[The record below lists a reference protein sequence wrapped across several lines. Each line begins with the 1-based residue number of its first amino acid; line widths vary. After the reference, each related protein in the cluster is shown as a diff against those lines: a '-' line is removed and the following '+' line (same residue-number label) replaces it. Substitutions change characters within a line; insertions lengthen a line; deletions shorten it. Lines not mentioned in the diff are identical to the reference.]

1 MAQAFF
7 LLAATFIPLLLS
19 PVAYIIGRRYGIN
32 ITTWFSFGALAIST
46 ILLFIPAMMLQGGHS
61 VYKESYQWSQFGNFG
76 LRLDGLSLPFA
87 IIIYI
92 LCTVLALYS
101 KPYMIHKILEDA
113 HERFGG
119 KKISSTFQSEHSN
132 SAETGGRGSDH
143 ADESTREVKEH
154 HHNLSSSDVTEGTT
168 AFTATTTTE
177 TAGTRTATTAR
188 ELATLDLHTRTY
200 VNSQMGLYFALYLAF
215 SMGMI
220 GTVLATNLIEF
231 YVFFELMLVP
241 SFFLIAFY
249 GYGAR
254 RRIALMFFF
263 WTHVGAVVLLLGLL
277 AMGFFAGGF
286 DYDTVKANA
295 SKIPVPW
302 LSIIIFSLVI
312 GLGVKLAAF
321 LLHIWLPYAHAEAPT
336 PVSALLSPAMIGIG
350 AYGIL
355 RLWLELLTGSY
366 AQYSLYIN
374 IWGLATMIYG
384 GAMALMQDDIKK
396 VLAYSSISQMGYIL
410 FGIGSGSLLG
420 ITGGT
425 LVYVTHGL
433 GKAILFMM
441 AGSIILQTGTRSM
454 SKLGGLAGKMPYTA
468 VIAMIGALTIIGIP
482 PTSGFMSEW
491 ILFNGVLQTG
501 VHDMNSFRVVLFA
514 FGILTTVLSSAYI
527 LWMYKRIFFGKIPQQ
542 LAHVKDASR
551 YVIVTMAVLAAITL
565 IIGVYP
571 EPLLRPITTYIQGTF
586 AHTPQVLPLPTSPKG
601 QGVNNI
607 NYDNDGK
614 FSSASNLHMHE
625 AVSHTDM
632 NELGVHNQ
640 GLYTIATS
648 NAFNLLNNIGTYE
661 VANSIQIDHT
671 DHMDVSSWKRAVN
684 AEPVYHNLSCQQLVC
699 VESI

>member
-19 PVAYIIGRRYGIN
+19 PVAYILGRRYGIN
-32 ITTWFSFGALAIST
+32 ITTWFCFGALAIST
-46 ILLFIPAMMLQGGHS
+46 ILLFIPSLMLQGGHS
-61 VYKESYQWSQFGNFG
+61 VYVESYRWSQFGNFG

-113 HERFGG
+113 RERFGG
-119 KKISSTFQSEHSN
+119 KKDNSAFQPSYSN
-132 SAETGGRGSDH
+132 SSDTGGRDSDQN
-143 ADESTREVKEH
+143 DVSTRDIEGNPNV
-154 HHNLSSSDVTEGTT
+154 STSDSAEGAT
-168 AFTATTTTE
+168 AFTATTTRKTVE
-177 TAGTRTATTAR
+177 DSTTTAK
-188 ELATLDLHTRTY
+188 ELANMDFQTRAY
-200 VNSQMGLYFALYLAF
+200 VNSQLGLYFALYLAF
-215 SMGMI
+215 SMGML

-263 WTHVGAVVLLLGLL
+263 WTHVGAIVLLLGLL

-295 SKIPVPW
+295 SKIPLPW
-302 LSIIIFSLVI
+302 MSIIIFSLVV

-410 FGIGSGSLLG
+410 FGLGSGSLLG

-527 LWMYKRIFFGKIPQQ
+527 LWMYKRIFFGKIPQE

-565 IIGVYP
+565 ILGVYP
-571 EPLLRPITTYIQGTF
+571 EPLLKPITTYIQGTF
-586 AHTPQVLPLPTSPKG
+586 AHTPQVLPLPTSRG
-601 QGVNNI
+601 QGGNNI
-607 NYDNDGK
+607 NYDNNGI
-614 FSSASNLHMHE
+614 FSGTSNLHTR
-625 AVSHTDM
+625 AVSHSGM
-632 NELGVHNQ
+632 NELGLHKQ
-640 GLYTIATS
+640 GVYTITTS
-648 NAFNLLNNIGTYE
+648 NSSNPLKNIGIYE
-661 VANSIQIDHT
+661 DGKSIQKNPTNHINL
-671 DHMDVSSWKRAVN
+671 SNWKKSVN
-684 AEPVYHNLSCQQLVC
+684 AEPIYHNLNYQQLIC
-699 VESI
+699 VHSI